1 MSKLIA
7 TQEQTRVLNYFAS
20 GTTCRMSKVAE
31 RLREAMDDQGVD
43 QSTLARA
50 IGVTQGAISL
60 ILVGKTRQSKYLPEI
75 AIELGVSYDW
85 LSGRDVDKYADSPVD
100 LLVTSSERTLIE
112 RLRSLPFPAF
122 HALTKVANGFMDATL
137 PSEAALAQM
146 FEGLLA
152 GIDPA
157 APVAEQALL
166 LAQRLP
172 IGLSQLRD
180 VRPDP
185 DQAGAVRQAQE
196 ADAVDPATPHPEPT
210 R

>member
-7 TQEQTRVLNYFAS
+7 AQEQTRVLNYFAS
-20 GTTCRMSKVAE
+20 GTTCRMNKVAE

-85 LSGRDVDKYADSPVD
+85 LSGRDVDKHADSPVD

-112 RLRSLPFPAF
+112 RLRALPFPARN
-122 HALTKVANGFMDATL
+122 ALTRVADGFMAATL

-157 APVAEQALL
+157 APVGEQALL

-180 VRPDP
+180 VRPVP
-185 DQAGAVRQAQE
+185 DHPQPSPQAPA
-196 ADAVDPATPHPEPT
+196 ADDADPATQHPEPT